1 MGWGEMKNIFL
12 NSIYYFAEQGK
23 KIGVNREKLKSVLFP
38 MYRLFCAIQYK
49 CFDNIYLY
57 HVEIPVTQ
65 RCTLR
70 CKDCSFMMPYFEH
83 PKDYD
88 VNELLKYMDRL
99 FECVDT
105 IQIFRILGGEPFVY
119 KDLNLIIEKA
129 LSSKKVRT
137 VDIVTNGTIV
147 PTDRI
152 LDSMRT
158 GKVTVQISDYG
169 DISFKKKEL
178 LNACNSRGIKCVI
191 RSMADKNWFTAGDLH
206 FRGKIARDLKAQ
218 LKKCAGIC
226 RSFQN
231 GKLYF
236 CPRASFG
243 TLLGIP
249 DPAKDYVDF
258 TKECDKQTLRQ
269 QIYELNQRKGFLA
282 CNYCDEGTDK
292 YMPIPPA
299 EQISEKSQ
307 IEKWR
312 EKIGKA

>member
-1 MGWGEMKNIFL
+1 MKNIFL
-12 NSIYYFAEQGK
+12 NCIYYLAEHGK

-38 MYRLFCAIQYK
+38 MYRWFCKIQYK
-49 CFDNIYLY
+49 CFGHVYLY

-88 VNELLKYMDRL
+88 VELLLGYMDKL

-119 KDLNLIIEKA
+119 KNLDLIIQKA
-129 LSSKKVRT
+129 LSSAKVRT
-137 VDIVTNGTIV
+137 VDVVTNGTIV
-147 PTDRI
+147 PTDTI
-152 LDSMRT
+152 LNAMRND
-158 GKVTVQISDYG
+158 KLTVQISDYG
-169 DISFKKKEL
+169 DISSKKKEL
-178 LNACNSRGIKCVI
+178 LNACRDKGIKCVI

-206 FRGKIARDLKAQ
+206 FRGKVAKELKVQ
-218 LKKCAGIC
+218 LRNCAGIC

-231 GKLYF
+231 GRLYF

-249 DPAKDYVDF
+249 NPSRDYVDF
-258 TKECDKQTLRQ
+258 TVENDIHTLRRQ
-269 QIYELNQRKGFLA
+269 LYELNQRKGFLA
-282 CNYCDEGTDK
+282 CNYCDEGTDSYK
-292 YMPIPPA
+292 PIPPA
-299 EQISEKSQ
+299 EQIANLAQ

-312 EKIGKA
+312 EKIGK